1 MSNSSSTAGTS
12 RATLLRYEVISIV
25 APART
30 IPRYVPHDQHVP
42 GTDQDQPLITLSAG
56 SGEVVYHAT
65 SAAGTVAPLEST
77 E

>member
-1 MSNSSSTAGTS
+1 MDNIQGQASQRRGTVDD
-12 RATLLRYEVISIV
+12 RRLLQALRQRHEEV
-25 APART
+25 A
-30 IPRYVPHDQHVP
+30 HDQHVP
-42 GTDQDQPLITLSAG
+42 GADQGQLLITLGAG